1 MKPIEKLHLWIIKRT
16 LELTAQQGM
25 SIQELADKS
34 ELSPSTIQNYISG
47 KTTMKIDNIISVAVA
62 LSGSLN
68 KFIDPMD
75 KELRQIVSKELS

>member
-1 MKPIEKLHLWIIKRT
+1 MEPIEKLRLWIIKRT

-34 ELSPSTIQNYISG
+34 ELSRSTIQNYISG
-47 KTTMKIDNIISVAVA
+47 KTTMKIDNIISVAAA

-68 KFIDPMD
+68 KFIGPMD
-75 KELRQIVSKELS
+75 EELRQIVSKELS